1 MLIQPHQRRWIE
13 RNLID
18 HDIPFVVF
26 GGVAVKYYRPDR
38 KIDDVDIFVGAD
50 DIMIGR
56 LVAGIP
62 QLRDDPEVHAKLRNP
77 CVGHF
82 KVGKPYKID
91 VLTFAP
97 CLESVEAVQ
106 TSESLDLNG
115 VSIPILSLDLLIAH
129 KRAVGEPKDLED
141 IELLLASD

>member
-13 RNLID
+13 KNLID

-38 KIDDVDIFVGAD
+38 QTHDVDIFVGAED
-50 DIMIGR
+50 LTIER
-56 LVAGIP
+56 LVAGIT
-62 QLRDDPEVHAKLRNP
+62 QLRDDPKARIKLRHP
-77 CVGHF
+77 LIGHF
-82 KVGKPYKID
+82 KVGEPLKID

-97 CLESVEAVQ
+97 GLEIEEAVR
-106 TSESLDLNG
+106 SAEVLDLNG
-115 VSIPILSLDLLIAH
+115 LPIPILSLDLLIAH

-141 IELLLASD
+141 IELLLND